1 MPEARLDQFGEVYSD
16 NVIYG
21 ICFPREP
28 VTQVLQAYLTDPQ
41 RNPGHQHSGESPW
54 LGPLGTCLHGSGG
67 VKHAP
72 EGPHWGR
79 TLGS

>member
-41 RNPGHQHSGESPW
+41 RNPGH
-54 LGPLGTCLHGSGG
+54 
-67 VKHAP
+67 
-72 EGPHWGR
+72 
-79 TLGS
+79 